1 MGLTLQQL
9 IERVFLSHHGESA
22 EVERLFS
29 ELPLIAAALFAVR
42 LLIIYSGLREERQRG
57 SKDVT
62 TGGAGWI
69 GIVQGL
75 CLPFRGFS
83 RSGATISTGLLLGI
97 DKRRAEEFSFALA
110 AVLTPVIIAKELIRL
125 IKSQDET
132 SHFLA
137 LLQPGLFGMCLH
149 LMRFSSFISLEM
161 WSFNDIVLRLIF
173 FWNHDSGS
181 LPYCTTEMSKSS

>member
-1 MGLTLQQL
+1 M
-9 IERVFLSHHGESA
+9 
-22 EVERLFS
+22 
-29 ELPLIAAALFAVR
+29 IAAALFAVR

-97 DKRRAEEFSFALA
+97 DRRRAEEFSFALA
-110 AVLTPVIIAKELIRL
+110 VVLTPVIIAKELIRL

-132 SHFLA
+132 SHFLP
-137 LLQPGLFGMCLH
+137 LLQPGLPGMLFSFLSGLAALWLLSRWLEEGRWRFFGYYCLVAAVVVFA
-149 LMRFSSFISLEM
+149 LA
-161 WSFNDIVLRLIF
+161 RL
-173 FWNHDSGS
+173 G
-181 LPYCTTEMSKSS
+181 Y